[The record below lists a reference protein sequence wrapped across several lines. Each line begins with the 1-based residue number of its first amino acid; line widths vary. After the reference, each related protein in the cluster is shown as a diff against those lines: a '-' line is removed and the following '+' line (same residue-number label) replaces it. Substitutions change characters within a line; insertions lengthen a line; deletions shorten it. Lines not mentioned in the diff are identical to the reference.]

1 MNDSQVHL
9 EHKLQQHHQAS
20 YGWAVACCRYDYEQG
35 AEVLQTAY
43 LKILEGRAVFNGR
56 SSFKTWLFSVIRNTA
71 RDQLR
76 KEQIRSVVLSTL
88 RLEPVTYPDP
98 DEEMSRSL
106 EVDRLVAAL
115 SSLSKR
121 QQEVL
126 HLVFYQDLTIQE
138 AGHVLGISP
147 GSAARHY
154 ARGKAILRDK
164 LADWSEP

>member
-1 MNDSQVHL
+1 MTDSLVHL
-9 EHKLQQHHQAS
+9 KRKLEQHHRAS
-20 YGWAVACCRYDYEQG
+20 YGWAVACCKYNHEQG

-76 KEQIRSVVLSTL
+76 KDRIRSVVLSTL
-88 RLEPVTYPDP
+88 RLEPVTHPDP
-98 DEEMSRSL
+98 DEEMHRSL
-106 EVDRLVAAL
+106 EEDRLGAAL

-126 HLVFYQDLTIQE
+126 HLVFYQDLTLQE
-138 AGHVLGISP
+138 AGHVLGIST

-164 LADWSEP
+164 LADWGEP